1 MLALVL
7 MPVGVL
13 GLWLLSLTCKLRNPE
28 FPIKRVIGYGAAG
41 GIVLCLL
48 ALCF

>member
-1 MLALVL
+1 VIPEMFFRRF
-7 MPVGVL
+7 
-13 GLWLLSLTCKLRNPE
+13 KLCNPE
-28 FPIKRVIGYGAAG
+28 FPIKWVIGYGAAG